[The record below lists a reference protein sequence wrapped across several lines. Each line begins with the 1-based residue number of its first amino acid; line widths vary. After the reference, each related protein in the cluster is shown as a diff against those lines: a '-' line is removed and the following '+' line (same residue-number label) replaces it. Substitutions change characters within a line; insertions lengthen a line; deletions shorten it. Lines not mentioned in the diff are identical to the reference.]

1 MNEIAVIIIRRD
13 IIKMRLEGTRNKQ
26 KKITFKALIYF
37 RLYK

>member
-26 KKITFKALIYF
+26 KK
-37 RLYK
+37 